1 MFDMA
6 IEYYN
11 AAIRL
16 DPDSATLRTL
26 RGSAYSKN
34 GRPDL
39 AMVDLDQA
47 IILML
52 DHAMAYYNRGD
63 AHTKVGQDLE
73 ARTDYD
79 MACRLDSKFCK

>member
-1 MFDMA
+1 
-6 IEYYN
+6 
-11 AAIRL
+11 
-16 DPDSATLRTL
+16 
-26 RGSAYSKN
+26 
-34 GRPDL
+34 
-39 AMVDLDQA
+39 MVDLDQA
-47 IILML
+47 IILKP